1 MYEDA
6 VKYFK
11 NSSIDVEKFDYFD
24 YADFFQ
30 NLD

>member
-24 YADFFQ
+24 YADFF
-30 NLD
+30 